1 MVVRYKGRCRKGGC
15 YGSGIWVGVRM
26 SQGKKVRVRVRVEG
40 GVRVRVRRRVDKGV
54 RIRVRVE
61 MRVR

>member
-1 MVVRYKGRCRKGGC
+1 
-15 YGSGIWVGVRM
+15 M